1 MIEGL
6 IEKAAVLKSQIET
19 LQEQYEETKRML
31 LQEMRRQGLQ
41 DFRYAGYLVRVVK
54 RHTFRPKDPRSVVP
68 IALEECPECI
78 SVSSS
83 GLERILE
90 SHPELVDSV
99 EVLTGEY
106 VTLRRVEE

>member
-6 IEKAAVLKSQIET
+6 IEKAAVLKSQIEA

-41 DFRYAGYLVRVVK
+41 DFRYAGYLARVVR
-54 RHTFRPKDPRSVVP
+54 RHTFRPKDLRSVVP
-68 IALEECPECI
+68 MALEECPECI
-78 SVSSS
+78 TVSSS
-83 GLERILE
+83 GLERLLE

-99 EVLTGEY
+99 DVSANEY
-106 VTLRRVEE
+106 VTLREVKE

>member
-6 IEKAAVLKSQIET
+6 IEKAAVLKAQIEA
-19 LQEQYEETKRML
+19 LQEQYEATKRML
-31 LQEMRRQGLQ
+31 LQEMRERGLQ
-41 DFRYAGYLVRVVK
+41 DFRYAGYLVRVVR

-68 IALEECPECI
+68 IALEEHPECL

-83 GLERILE
+83 GLERLLE

-99 EVLTGEY
+99 EISASEY
-106 VTLRRVEE
+106 ITLRQVEE

>member
-6 IEKAAVLKSQIET
+6 IEKAAALKSQIEA

-31 LQEMRRQGLQ
+31 LQEMRRHGFQ
-41 DFRYAGYLVRVVK
+41 DFRYAGYLARVVR

-68 IALEECPECI
+68 IALEECPECV

-83 GLERILE
+83 GLERLLE

-99 EVLTGEY
+99 EVSTGEY
-106 VTLRRVEE
+106 ITLRRVEE